1 MKATQAKVLV
11 VEDSTLVGD
20 ALRILLE
27 DAGYTV
33 FIAPTVAEAVTR
45 ASETPIDVMLLD
57 LSLPDGNGLDVMNSL
72 REGVALP
79 RATLAMS
86 GHNDS
91 AIRRA
96 CLEAGCVD
104 LLVKPVP
111 IAELLRQI
119 EHHLA

>member
-1 MKATQAKVLV
+1 MTPSNVLV

-27 DAGYTV
+27 DAGYNV
-33 FIAPTVAEAVTR
+33 LIAETIADAVKTGL
-45 ASETPIDVMLLD
+45 ATPIDIMLLD
-57 LSLPDGNGLDVMNSL
+57 LTLPDGDGLDVLSSL
-72 REGVALP
+72 RENVALP
-79 RATLAMS
+79 RATLAMT
-86 GHNDS
+86 GYNDS

-96 CLEAGCVD
+96 CLEAGCAD

-119 EHHLA
+119 ERHLA

>member
-1 MKATQAKVLV
+1 MVTPRNVLV
-11 VEDSTLVGD
+11 VEDSSLVGD

-33 FIAPTVAEAVTR
+33 FVAPTVAEAVKMGSQTQ
-45 ASETPIDVMLLD
+45 IDMMLLD
-57 LSLPDGNGLDVMNSL
+57 LTLPDGHGLDVLKSL
-72 REGVALP
+72 RESVALP
-79 RATLAMS
+79 RATLAMT

-91 AIRRA
+91 AIRRS